1 MKKSNTSTIA
11 AMFAAILVASPVAV
25 PFAHAAEQ
33 NYGDC
38 EVTGAFGQY
47 KLESAAANTFTLLA
61 TLPAPGD
68 YNGDTAESI
77 KSGYSYCLAAE
88 IAHRGGVP
96 GVTVKNVSFDALV
109 SGRSKDFDVAILQ
122 LFKTPER
129 EKVAD
134 FSAPYLR
141 VNTGILVRS
150 NSEIDEKT
158 IKDAKIG
165 VLLGSVNDIFVKET
179 LKPSQTPAQFQSIS
193 DMVTALMARQIDAI
207 LLDTTLTMIIAKQTD
222 GKLKI
227 LAQYEA
233 GGDAAV
239 LLPKGSANTPVVSKI
254 IEDLRAEGRL
264 DSLLEEQLAPFMG
277 GNPKDLTVWK
287 VQ

>member
-1 MKKSNTSTIA
+1 MIRFNNSKIA
-11 AMFAAILVASPVAV
+11 AMVAAVLAVNPATAPFTHAS
-25 PFAHAAEQ
+25 EQ

-38 EVTGAFGQY
+38 VVTGAFGQY
-47 KLESAAANTFTLLA
+47 KLEPSQPGTLTILA

-68 YNGDTAESI
+68 YNGDTAEQVR
-77 KSGYSYCLAAE
+77 SGYSYCLAAE

-96 GVTVKNVSFDALV
+96 AITVKNVSFDALV

-122 LFKTPER
+122 LFKTPDR

-134 FSAPYLR
+134 FSTPYLR

-150 NSEIDEKT
+150 NSKIDDAT

-165 VLLGSVNDIFVKET
+165 VLLGSINDLFVKET
-179 LKPSQTPAQFQSIS
+179 LKPSQAPAQFQSIS

-207 LLDTTLTMIIAKQTD
+207 LLDTTLTMIIAKQTG
-222 GKLKI
+222 GKLKVI
-227 LAQYEA
+227 GQYEA
-233 GGDAAV
+233 GGDAAI
-239 LLPKGSANTPVVSKI
+239 LLAKGSANTKIVDKI
-254 IEDLRAEGRL
+254 IEDLRGEGRL

-277 GNPKDLTVWK
+277 GNPKDLPVWK